1 MILPISNEGGAAIR
15 SHLLHFSL
23 ASVRLFS
30 VPFLLASAISGK
42 KCSSKE
48 AACFDFS
55 SSVFQFFICR
65 VKYLG
70 TSGVALRALP

>member
-1 MILPISNEGGAAIR
+1 
-15 SHLLHFSL
+15 
-23 ASVRLFS
+23 